1 MKTLADKARYL
12 ECMGMNER
20 EIALALDR
28 CITFVRR
35 ALARRHPYCVRRVAG
50 SGRERRCI

>member
-20 EIALALDR
+20 EIALALGR

-35 ALARRHPYCVRRVAG
+35 ALARRHPYCVRRVTG
-50 SGRERRCI
+50 SGRERRCS